1 MDIETYRTQ
10 RRAVTRSLR
19 LPNLTEET
27 VEGGCLAAIVNT
39 ELLLPSSTLT
49 ITSDFLCPI
58 TQLIP
63 EDAVIFADTF
73 YERASAEQIIRGSLT
88 KDLPRSHRGSRCIK
102 NPINSSH
109 VIYQCDGRAAI
120 TDNAQI
126 TTIIDS
132 LVKDVGDEWYSR
144 LQSEVDHARS
154 TVHVTSRGNDGK
166 SIVALFTI

>member
-10 RRAVTRSLR
+10 RRASERSSR
-19 LPNLTEET
+19 LPNLAEET
-27 VEGGCLAAIVNT
+27 VESNLAATINA
-39 ELLLPSSTLT
+39 ELLCPSSTLT

-88 KDLPRSHRGSRCIK
+88 KALPRLHRGARCIK
-102 NPINSSH
+102 NPINPSH
-109 VIYQCDGRAAI
+109 VIYQCDSRTAI

-126 TTIIDS
+126 TTIINS

-154 TVHVTSRGNDGK
+154 TVNVTSRGNDGK
-166 SIVALFTI
+166 SIIALFTI

>member
-10 RRAVTRSLR
+10 RRASERSLR

-27 VEGGCLAAIVNT
+27 VESNLAVTINA
-39 ELLLPSSTLT
+39 ELLRPSSTLT

-73 YERASAEQIIRGSLT
+73 YERASAEQIILGSLT
-88 KDLPRSHRGSRCIK
+88 KALPRSHRGARCIK
-102 NPINSSH
+102 NPINPSH
-109 VIYQCDGRAAI
+109 VIYQCDGRTAI

-154 TVHVTSRGNDGK
+154 TVNVTSRGNDGK
-166 SIVALFTI
+166 SIIALFTI